1 MKNKKAS
8 RGILIDIA
16 LLLVCLVCI
25 TTCLSSGIMAR
36 YISRTDANTEK
47 GRAAK
52 FDVSVSASD
61 TTTTLSLDQHEAE
74 YELTLSNHSETAV
87 SYSLIITFEDDVTD
101 LITAKVGDREFHPDS
116 SGKVICIDDI
126 GVIQA
131 GKDVDAVFSLIV
143 NNAFINGLTEIVFNT
158 DVRFV
163 QVD

>member
-36 YISRTDANTEK
+36 FVSRTDSADK
-47 GRAAK
+47 ARAAK

-61 TTTTLSLDQHEAE
+61 TTATLSLDQNTAE
-74 YELTLSNHSETAV
+74 YSMKISNHSETAV
-87 SYSLIITFEDDVTD
+87 SYSLIITFENDVTD

-116 SGKVICIDDI
+116 SGKIICIDDI

-143 NNAFINGLTEIVFNT
+143 NNAFINGLTEIVFST